1 MSEIEDRKELRLI
14 RKHIGLTQ
22 AAIAARLDVSQSA
35 YEKYERGERG
45 VPSALLE
52 KARSLPQEHEAGKRD
67 AFKLAEAARMAA
79 EMKKKRFEGWIQGCW
94 TLFLAVCLW
103 LFLRISAL
111 QAGTD
116 LFRMGSNDEGLAL
129 ALLMFI
135 GLSILLANETWRRVC
150 YGLPIRKQRRA
161 S

>member
-1 MSEIEDRKELRLI
+1 MI

-22 AAIAARLDVSQSA
+22 AVMAERLTVSQSA

-45 VPSALLE
+45 VPSVLLE
-52 KARSLPQEHEAGKRD
+52 KARSLPQEYEDRKRG
-67 AFKLAEAARMAA
+67 ASKLAEAAGLAA
-79 EMKKKRFEGWIQGCW
+79 EVRKRRFEGWIQGCW
-94 TLFLAVCLW
+94 ILFLAVSLW
-103 LFLRISAL
+103 LPLRILAV

-116 LFRMGSNDEGLAL
+116 LLRLGPNDEGLAL
-129 ALLMFI
+129 AFLMFV
-135 GLSILLANETWRRVC
+135 GLSILLANETWRRAC